1 MKNPPKSMQGA
12 SKSTGKALIT
22 KAFLLVILF
31 FVPNFVPNN
40 YKSFLTLSNS
50 SFIFFAVCDHILI
63 FFYSLSPFDE
73 NKSAEKVNASRKTIS
88 AHTVLLHS

>member
-1 MKNPPKSMQGA
+1 MKSSYKFMQGA
-12 SKSTGKALIT
+12 SKTTGKSLEI

-50 SFIFFAVCDHILI
+50 SLI
-63 FFYSLSPFDE
+63 FSCS
-73 NKSAEKVNASRKTIS
+73 V
-88 AHTVLLHS
+88 